1 MDELETYRTSSKN
14 PKIHKRSADLAK
26 YDDLR
31 GKKLK
36 MKEAQWKIE
45 RHKLELTKLEE
56 NFKKA
61 VISYET
67 AKKLLES
74 SEKVKLVNNKPKV
87 NLNDLFD
94 IWVNLFFIKKI

>member
-1 MDELETYRTSSKN
+1 MDELKTYRTSSKH
-14 PKIHKRSADLAK
+14 PKISQRSTDLAK
-26 YDDLR
+26 YDDLK

-45 RHKLELTKLEE
+45 RHKLDLTKLEE
-56 NFKKA
+56 NFKKCQL
-61 VISYET
+61 SYET

-74 SEKVKLVNNKPKV
+74 SEKVKLVNNRPKV

-94 IWVNLFFIKKI
+94 I